1 MCLNNTTPKNKQ
13 RGASGEVSQ
22 IKSSGGKVVANNT
35 TDETLKLVEQQIR
48 KLEKDLRIQITKN
61 INDLGGISASER
73 KKIVDYSM
81 ALLHPS
87 GPVDIPRPIPC
98 KSHKAYHRGMYVLET
113 EDDSL
118 AVEVSPDPFDFARIT
133 SSSALSAHVA
143 EPLPI
148 INFDN
153 LNTVAQLEEVDAGSQ
168 NTLFFYPTAIPLEG
182 GKLLQPALFQS
193 EESSASAN
201 FITIWD
207 GGIEYNV
214 VPAFSDV
221 DIAVGFANVDV
232 LNTGMSFIE
241 GGVFIARVMD
251 DGQFTIMDET
261 LGHNF
266 SSGSPVNINL
276 SIPSPLNFLGTRHFV
291 LGLKVTNASAPYLI
305 NDLSFRF
312 NALPATATAGSKV
325 VTSLTLGKAIYQ
337 GDPTRA
343 EQLDELFR
351 TSALWAPVAC
361 STIVNCVQVLK
372 ERGGEFLSAYL
383 PSNVGL
389 SVPNDPASAWSQ
401 LVGYG
406 RSYPVATNSF
416 QHGAHATWVG
426 ARIQDYEFR
435 RPFTDPKWLGLQKT
449 ALPMTV
455 ILAQRAKSDT
465 SSSIRYYIEFRV
477 AFAVQT
483 LNPVISM
490 TLSPS
495 CPSFCVLFLSIVAAH
510 SLLVGEN
517 PDHMKRLIEL
527 AKKVATDP
535 RVVALAKTGLAKAI
549 PLLMSAL
556 A

>member
-1 MCLNNTTPKNKQ
+1 MNK
-13 RGASGEVSQ
+13 AH
-22 IKSSGGKVVANNT
+22 ANSRRTN
-35 TDETLKLVEQQIR
+35 
-48 KLEKDLRIQITKN
+48 
-61 INDLGGISASER
+61 
-73 KKIVDYSM
+73 
-81 ALLHPS
+81 LLFL
-87 GPVDIPRPIPC
+87 I
-98 KSHKAYHRGMYVLET
+98 
-113 EDDSL
+113 
-118 AVEVSPDPFDFARIT
+118 
-133 SSSALSAHVA
+133 
-143 EPLPI
+143 
-148 INFDN
+148 
-153 LNTVAQLEEVDAGSQ
+153 
-168 NTLFFYPTAIPLEG
+168 
-182 GKLLQPALFQS
+182 QS
-193 EESSASAN
+193 EETAATAR
-201 FITIWD
+201 FITVWD
-207 GGIEYNV
+207 GGIEFDV

-221 DIAVGFANVDV
+221 NLAVGTANIDV
-232 LNTGMSFIE
+232 LNKSMSFVE
-241 GGVFIARVMD
+241 GGLFIARVD
-251 DGQFTIMDET
+251 DNGTFTILDESI
-261 LGHNF
+261 GHNF
-266 SSGSPVNINL
+266 PSNDPVNVNL
-276 SIPSPLNFLGTRHFV
+276 SIATAINFLGTRHLA
-291 LGLKVTNASAPYLI
+291 LGLKVTNASAAFRI
-305 NDLSFRF
+305 NDLSFRY
-312 NALPATATAGSKV
+312 NTIPATASAGSKV
-325 VTSLTLGKAIYQ
+325 VTSLTVGQAIYQ
-337 GDPTRA
+337 GDPLRA
-343 EQLDELFR
+343 EQLDDLFR

-449 ALPMTV
+449 ALPSTV

-465 SSSIRYYIEFRV
+465 ASSIRYYIEFRV

-490 TLSPS
+490 TMTPS

-535 RVVALAKTGLAKAI
+535 RVVALAKTGLSKAI
-549 PLLMSAL
+549 PMLLSAL